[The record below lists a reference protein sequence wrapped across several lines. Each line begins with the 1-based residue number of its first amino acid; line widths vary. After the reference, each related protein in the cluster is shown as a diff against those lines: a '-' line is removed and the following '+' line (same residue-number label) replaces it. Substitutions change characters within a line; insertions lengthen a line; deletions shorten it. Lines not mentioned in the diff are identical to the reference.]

1 MTCQKYS
8 VDSHK
13 HISEFDS
20 GTKERNGMKTPK
32 VILYAQ
38 TLLLRDEVFQFLAHL
53 SL

>member
-8 VDSHK
+8 VDSDK

-20 GTKERNGMKTPK
+20 STKERNDMKTPK

-38 TLLLRDEVFQFLAHL
+38 TLLLQDEAFQFLDHL
-53 SL
+53 SF